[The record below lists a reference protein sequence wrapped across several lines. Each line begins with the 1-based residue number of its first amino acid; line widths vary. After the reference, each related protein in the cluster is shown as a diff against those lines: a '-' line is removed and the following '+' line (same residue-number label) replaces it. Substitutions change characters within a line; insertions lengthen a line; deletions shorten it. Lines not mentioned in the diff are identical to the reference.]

1 MADINDFIY
10 LNQHPEAA
18 LSVINSGL
26 VMMGGLDL
34 QSTWS
39 SPYLTYLTHDA
50 IKWSNIGLGLGIPP
64 LDSGSLG
71 GWVSGPCDFSVSPW

>member
-1 MADINDFIY
+1 MADINYFIY

-18 LSVINSGL
+18 LAVINSGL

-39 SPYLTYLTHDA
+39 SPYLTYVLVPMM
-50 IKWSNIGLGLGIPP
+50 L
-64 LDSGSLG
+64 
-71 GWVSGPCDFSVSPW
+71 